1 MTANTYSERIR
12 ITVLHFTVQDLEALD
27 IFVLCLR
34 HVRTVFSL
42 LLKRISLLHLCV
54 KTEWPSLQEK
64 VSADTIIF
72 LKTVNPLFVF
82 LNVWI
87 RHHTSLLLQV
97 YLYYNLNLFFNICPN
112 AVVRHVA
119 QSHSY
124 LPWQLDKEDK
134 EDKLDKEDPLSG

>member
-1 MTANTYSERIR
+1 MTANTYVERIR

-42 LLKRISLLHLCV
+42 LLKRISPLHLCV

-72 LKTVNPLFVF
+72 LKTVSPLFVF

-87 RHHTSLLLQV
+87 RSPLGHTSVLLQF
-97 YLYYNLNLFFNICPN
+97 YLYCNLNLFFNICPN

-124 LPWQLDKEDK
+124 LP
-134 EDKLDKEDPLSG
+134 